1 MKKVGKEVLFL
12 APCENNPRNG
22 EGTFIRLADGT
33 IMYAYTK
40 FRGNHWGDECTADIV
55 AIYSGDEGESWNNE
69 RIIVEHI
76 EGISRNTMCPHL
88 VRMKNGNIGL
98 SYGRKYD
105 KTGYGLPH
113 FIYSCD
119 EGKTWS
125 EETICSEDKEQYY
138 VMENDHMIVLSDGR
152 LLLPANHHPMTVK
165 EDGTVSMSYHGKM
178 LFFASDDNGITWK
191 QISDEYDIP
200 FPETSGTGLQE
211 TMVYE
216 HKNGT
221 LHAFSRT
228 DMLCQYEC
236 TSNDKGATWTTP
248 KPNRFFSAPDSPML
262 LKPIMNGNAIAAIFN
277 PIPRYNTRN
286 ENTNDMELKDNWG
299 RTPFIM
305 ALSFD
310 DGKTFTKKYF
320 IEDDLK
326 NGYCYPSI
334 FNGGDYMLV
343 GYYHSN
349 GTGIPLN
356 SNKIVK
362 IYYSELD

>member
-1 MKKVGKEVLFL
+1 MKKVGRQVLFL

-22 EGTFIRLADGT
+22 EGSFIRLESGE

-55 AIYSGDEGESWNNE
+55 ALFSKDEGETWENE
-69 RIIVEHI
+69 TIIVEHI
-76 EGISRNTMCPHL
+76 DGVSRNTMCPHL
-88 VRMKNGNIGL
+88 VRMKNGYIGL
-98 SYGRKYD
+98 SYGRKFD
-105 KTGYGLPH
+105 ATGYGFPH
-113 FIYSCD
+113 FISSAD
-119 EGKTWS
+119 EGKTWTT
-125 EETICSEDKEQYY
+125 EVVCADDCEQYY
-138 VMENDHMIVLSDGR
+138 VIENDHMIVLSSGR
-152 LLLPANHHPMTVK
+152 LLLPANHHPFIEK
-165 EDGTVSMSYHGKM
+165 DDGTKTMSYHGKM
-178 LFFASDDNGITWK
+178 LFFASDDNGLTWSR
-191 QISDEYDIP
+191 ISEEYDIP
-200 FPETSGTGLQE
+200 FPETSATGLQE

-216 HKNGT
+216 KQDGT
-221 LHAFSRT
+221 LRAFSRT

-236 TSNDKGATWTTP
+236 TSADGGVTWTTP
-248 KPNRFFSAPDSPML
+248 KPNKFFSSPDSPML
-262 LKPIMNGNAIAAIFN
+262 IKRIKDGALAAIFN

-286 ENTNDMELKDNWG
+286 ENINDSDLKDNWG

-320 IEDDLK
+320 IEDDLT

-334 FNGGDYMLV
+334 FDGGDYMLV

-362 IYYSELD
+362 IYYDELD

>member
-1 MKKVGKEVLFL
+1 MKKIGTEVLFL
-12 APCENNPRNG
+12 APKENNPRNG
-22 EGTFIRLADGT
+22 EGTFIRLKNGT

-55 AIYSGDEGESWNNE
+55 AIYSDDEGETWGNE
-69 RIIVEHI
+69 RIIVEHTAY
-76 EGISRNTMCPHL
+76 SRNTMCPNL
-88 VRMKNGNIGL
+88 VRTKNGSIGM
-98 SYGRKYD
+98 SYGRKFD
-105 KTGYGLPH
+105 ETGYGLPH

-125 EETICSEDKEQYY
+125 REVICADDKEQYY

-152 LLLPANHHPMTVK
+152 LLLPANIHPFITK
-165 EDGTVSMSYHGKM
+165 PDGTKTISYHGKM
-178 LFFASDDNGITWK
+178 LFFSSDDNGLTW
-191 QISDEYDIP
+191 QRISEEYDIP
-200 FPETSGTGLQE
+200 FPETSATGLQE

-216 HKNGT
+216 RLDGS
-221 LHAFSRT
+221 LRAFSRT

-236 TSNDKGATWTTP
+236 TSLDKGATWTTP
-248 KPNRFFSAPDSPML
+248 KPNKFFSSPDSPML
-262 LKPIMNGNAIAAIFN
+262 MKRIMGGKVLAAIFN
-277 PIPRYNTRN
+277 PIPKYNCRGVSV
-286 ENTNDMELKDNWG
+286 NDDGTDANWG

-305 ALSFD
+305 ALSHD
-310 DGKTFTKKYF
+310 DGKTFTQKYF
-320 IEDDLK
+320 LEDDLS

-334 FNGGDYMLV
+334 FDGGDYMLV

-349 GTGIPLN
+349 NTGIPLN